1 MLFHLW
7 TLWIKNLNREE
18 PMWLVC
24 APAWNLSWEYSRGWR
39 LTWVDEAWKFLKT
52 SSLAYLMPEPRWCSW
67 LGITDLSRFSI
78 RTSPSDSSK
87 RPHPCRNLSMVR
99 FFTRQLRILT
109 ASALAKPGGSWM
121 IFYHLPLKIRQ
132 CYSHCALW
140 VGTCSAPW
148 DSRAGHI
155 DTVFKTCYI

>member
-1 MLFHLW
+1 MTMLFHLW

-87 RPHPCRNLSMVR
+87 RPHPRGDLSMVR

-109 ASALAKPGGSWM
+109 EVLWQNQVEAEWSFTIYPWKLGSVILTVLFGLVHAL
-121 IFYHLPLKIRQ
+121 LPETQ
-132 CYSHCALW
+132 EQ
-140 VGTCSAPW
+140 
-148 DSRAGHI
+148 
-155 DTVFKTCYI
+155 DT

>member
-1 MLFHLW
+1 MTMLFHLW

-67 LGITDLSRFSI
+67 LGITDLSRVSI

-87 RPHPCRNLSMVR
+87 RPHPRGDLSMVR

-109 ASALAKPGGSWM
+109 EVLWQNQVEAEWSFTIYPWKSGSVILTVLFGLVHAL
-121 IFYHLPLKIRQ
+121 LPETQ
-132 CYSHCALW
+132 EQ
-140 VGTCSAPW
+140 
-148 DSRAGHI
+148 
-155 DTVFKTCYI
+155 DT

>member
-1 MLFHLW
+1 MTMLFHLW

-67 LGITDLSRFSI
+67 LGITDLSRVSI

-109 ASALAKPGGSWM
+109 EVLWQNQVEAEWSFTIYRWKSGSVILTVLFGLVHAL
-121 IFYHLPLKIRQ
+121 LPETQ
-132 CYSHCALW
+132 EQ
-140 VGTCSAPW
+140 
-148 DSRAGHI
+148 
-155 DTVFKTCYI
+155 DT

>member
-1 MLFHLW
+1 MTMLFHLW

-109 ASALAKPGGSWM
+109 EVLWQNQVEAEWSFTIYRWKSGSVILTVLFGLVHAL
-121 IFYHLPLKIRQ
+121 LPETQ
-132 CYSHCALW
+132 EQ
-140 VGTCSAPW
+140 
-148 DSRAGHI
+148 
-155 DTVFKTCYI
+155 DT

>member
-67 LGITDLSRFSI
+67 LGITDLSRVSI

-109 ASALAKPGGSWM
+109 EVLWQNQVEAEWSFTIYRWKSGSVILTVLFGLVHAL
-121 IFYHLPLKIRQ
+121 LPETQ
-132 CYSHCALW
+132 EQ
-140 VGTCSAPW
+140 
-148 DSRAGHI
+148 
-155 DTVFKTCYI
+155 DT

>member
-109 ASALAKPGGSWM
+109 EVLWQNQVEAEWSFTIYRWKSGSVILTVLFGLVHAL
-121 IFYHLPLKIRQ
+121 LPETQ
-132 CYSHCALW
+132 EQ
-140 VGTCSAPW
+140 
-148 DSRAGHI
+148 
-155 DTVFKTCYI
+155 DT

>member
-67 LGITDLSRFSI
+67 LGITDLSRVSI

-87 RPHPCRNLSMVR
+87 RPHPRGDLSMVR

-109 ASALAKPGGSWM
+109 EVLWQNQVEAEWSFTIYRWKSGSVILTVLFGLVHAL
-121 IFYHLPLKIRQ
+121 LPETQ
-132 CYSHCALW
+132 EQ
-140 VGTCSAPW
+140 
-148 DSRAGHI
+148 
-155 DTVFKTCYI
+155 DT